1 MPIHHED
8 VDIFVLRILAAGDA
22 DGIVSGPYP
31 LGNMNFCS
39 KCVGIVVSICT
50 RFLSDTFR
58 SPAFLTDISVWTK
71 IVDKLE
77 EWYHHTWRHNYE
89 ENQSVYW
96 YWKTSASEIWCWS
109 DRSTTCIFYKL
120 GRFTVFVTQMKL
132 LSISI
137 KYWLSATLI
146 FKWFTFEFL
155 TSDLLPFTY

>member
-31 LGNMNFCS
+31 LRIMNFCS
-39 KCVGIVVSICT
+39 KCVGIVVNICT

-77 EWYHHTWRHNYE
+77 E
-89 ENQSVYW
+89 
-96 YWKTSASEIWCWS
+96 
-109 DRSTTCIFYKL
+109 
-120 GRFTVFVTQMKL
+120 
-132 LSISI
+132 
-137 KYWLSATLI
+137 
-146 FKWFTFEFL
+146 
-155 TSDLLPFTY
+155 